1 MPLPIKLWGRL
12 PKKGHMKMEVST
24 PPQSPEGSPRGWEWW
39 DQHIQDCWTAL
50 STFPLRITTI
60 TSFLPGAGSVPQRAT
75 KLCHADH
82 CPGEQLE
89 GVSVMSVYTD
99 IQLWGWFQT
108 TEEPFS
114 PGSPA
119 MFSISLI
126 LFPLGH
132 CPVDDWLASPLSSC
146 SWEFRPVLLKIL
158 VSSHFIFFMCL
169 LAKKTSLSF
178 PFYNWHYEDNRYTE

>member
-1 MPLPIKLWGRL
+1 MTEASWLGPNATPYQAVGPSAQKRPHENGKCPPHLKVQRALQEAGSDETSTYRTAEQLSRL
-12 PKKGHMKMEVST
+12 
-24 PPQSPEGSPRGWEWW
+24 
-39 DQHIQDCWTAL
+39 
-50 STFPLRITTI
+50 FPLRITTI
-60 TSFLPGAGSVPQRAT
+60 TSFLPGAGSVPRRAT

-89 GVSVMSVYTD
+89 GVSVTSVYTH

-108 TEEPFS
+108 TKEPFS

-132 CPVDDWLASPLSSC
+132 CLMDD
-146 SWEFRPVLLKIL
+146 
-158 VSSHFIFFMCL
+158 
-169 LAKKTSLSF
+169 
-178 PFYNWHYEDNRYTE
+178 